1 MMKPVVIIGTG
12 MAGYSLAR
20 EFRQLDKKTPLLMIT
35 GDDGRSY
42 PKPMLSSAYQQGKEA
57 DDLALASSETMS
69 KNLDA
74 EILTHTRV
82 ESIHAQVRQ
91 VIVNG
96 RAIDYRE
103 LVLAVGAQPIRLPLK
118 GTGAADVLSVNNL
131 QDYAEFR
138 RLAVNARRVAIIG
151 PGLIGCEF
159 ANDLLS
165 AGKQVTVIGPDPY
178 PISTLL
184 PEQAGRALQSAL
196 QARGVEWQLQTVT
209 GTIDRSGN
217 AYSITLENG
226 ETVETDLVL
235 SAVGLRPDISLAEAA
250 GLAVNRGI
258 VTDAT
263 LKSSVDGIYALGD
276 CAEVEGRNLPFVMPL
291 MLGAKTLARTLA
303 GDPTEVAYP
312 AMPVVIKTTL
322 HPVVVSPPGSR
333 EGEWQVEQLE
343 DGVKARF
350 VSSTGELLGYALTG
364 SAVDQKQAL
373 TRELDI
379 G

>member
-1 MMKPVVIIGTG
+1 

-20 EFRQLDKKTPLLMIT
+20 EFRQLDKETPLLMIT

-42 PKPMLSSAYQQGKEA
+42 PKPMLSSAYQQAKEA
-57 DDLALASSETMS
+57 DDLALASAETMS
-69 KNLDA
+69 ENLDA

-91 VIVNG
+91 VIVDG
-96 RAIDYRE
+96 RAIDYRD

-165 AGKQVTVIGPDPY
+165 ADKQVTVIGPDPY

-209 GTIDRSGN
+209 GTIDRSGSG
-217 AYSITLENG
+217 YSITLDNG

-258 VTDAT
+258 VTDAM

-291 MLGAKTLARTLA
+291 MLGAKTLARTLV
-303 GDPTEVAYP
+303 GDPTEVDYP
-312 AMPVVIKTTL
+312 AMSVVIKTTL

-333 EGEWQVEQLE
+333 EGEWQVEQRE

-373 TRELDI
+373 TRELVI